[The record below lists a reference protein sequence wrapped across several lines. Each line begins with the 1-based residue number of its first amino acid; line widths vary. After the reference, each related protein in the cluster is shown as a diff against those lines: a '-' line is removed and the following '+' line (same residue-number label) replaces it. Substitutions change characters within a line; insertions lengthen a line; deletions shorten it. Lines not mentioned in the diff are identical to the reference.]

1 MSNESIRRRRPTG
14 GGRQGL
20 THTWIEMC
28 GVSSLRQ
35 QWVRQL
41 DRHRGVCV
49 CFSLSHPVSSLL
61 SPSLSP
67 SPSPI
72 TPLSLSLSFSLS
84 LSLSLSLT
92 HTRTHTNT
100 HSPCHRNRVH
110 AMLLRRS
117 VADVAG
123 AAAEALPPLQRRAH
137 A

>member
-1 MSNESIRRRRPTG
+1 MNPSEGEDQTG

-84 LSLSLSLT
+84 LPLSLSHT
-92 HTRTHTNT
+92 HTHTHKHTLT
-100 HSPCHRNRVH
+100 VSSEQSPCN
-110 AMLLRRS
+110 ASAAQCRRRGRGGS
-117 VADVAG
+117 
-123 AAAEALPPLQRRAH
+123 
-137 A
+137 